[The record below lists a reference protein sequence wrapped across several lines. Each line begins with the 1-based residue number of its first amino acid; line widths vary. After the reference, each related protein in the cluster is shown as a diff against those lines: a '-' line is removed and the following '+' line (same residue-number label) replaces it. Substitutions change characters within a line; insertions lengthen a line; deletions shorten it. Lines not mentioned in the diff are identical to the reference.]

1 MGFAHSLSQ
10 YSLFQALATDH
21 CYHDRERTYKRKL
34 NMWRFQKNTKFSN
47 FKAILAIAEQRRVSE
62 GKNTRFRFRGHAID
76 LAKKILRYKSRT
88 TMGVD
93 EQASSHVAVDT
104 YPPLRPLPEVS
115 EDGEVSLDSSRYHY
129 PFTSMLLG

>member
-1 MGFAHSLSQ
+1 MGFAHSSSQ

-34 NMWRFQKNTKFSN
+34 DMWRFQKNTKFSN

-62 GKNTRFRFRGHAID
+62 GKNTRFRFRGRAID

-88 TMGVD
+88 MMGVD